1 MANILEKYNDYL
13 LKERKYSLHTAVAYQ
28 KDILSFQAFCKEE
41 DKEMGW
47 QKVEYDVVRLWVMR
61 LSEKEIANKTINR
74 KISALKSFF
83 KFLYTVGE
91 IDTYPLSGHKSL
103 RNEKRVQVPFSENE
117 MQVVHQYDFGNNF
130 EGLRNQ
136 LIIELFYTLGVRRTE
151 LISLKVSDIDFGAKT
166 IKILGKRKKERLLP
180 MVEEVMALLKR
191 YIEVRNKTFVN
202 VKDVLILL
210 NNGNILNETFVYRLI
225 NNYFRGITPKEKKS
239 PHMLRHTFATHLL
252 NNGADLNSIKE
263 LMGHASLSSTQIY
276 THSSLTEL
284 KKTYQQAHPRIRK
297 KD

>member
-1 MANILEKYNDYL
+1 MEYILEKYSDYL

-28 KDILSFQAFCKEE
+28 KDILSFWAFCLEE
-41 DKEMGW
+41 DKEVRW
-47 QKVEYDVVRLWVMR
+47 QEVEYAQVRLWMMQ
-61 LSEKEIANKTINR
+61 LSEKGIANKTINR

-83 KFLYTVGE
+83 KFLYTIGE
-91 IDTYPLSGHKSL
+91 IEKYPLSGHKSL
-103 RNEKRVQVPFSENE
+103 RNEKRVQVPFSEHE
-117 MQVVHQYDFGNNF
+117 MQVVHHYDFGNNF

-136 LIIELFYTLGVRRTE
+136 LIIELFYTLGVRRAE
-151 LISLKVSDIDFGAKT
+151 LISLKVSDIDFTAKT
-166 IKILGKRKKERLLP
+166 VKVLGKRKKERVLP
-180 MVEEVMALLKR
+180 VVDELVALMKK
-191 YIEVRNKTFVN
+191 YIEIRNKTFVN

-225 NNYFRGITPKEKKS
+225 NNYFRGITPKVKKS

-276 THSSLTEL
+276 THSSLAEL
-284 KKTYQQAHPRIRK
+284 KKTYQKAHPRIRK